1 MMNLWWK
8 NQKVDETNNLIF
20 YSRPRQSLIY
30 WSAQSTDSPI
40 LPTFVLKP
48 IVLQLILPKMTKHTI
63 PISDEECCNSKGT
76 GRSNWTCLRIKT
88 FLYEFWTMFYPSN
101 SVAVIWFIWPI
112 TSKSNINLICAKTFL
127 QHNIRYVMSCS
138 VLAWHCSRYNI
149 KLTLIIA
156 ELRCDTVSLV
166 LNWFFSRFGTKF
178 LFILK
183 VSKTQRR
190 NLRLRNNWH
199 LTFHLCLNIHQAK
212 FCVRSNSFNSKSCA
226 LANEYIPRC
235 SVKHSS
241 LCTSQCTRAYTEH

>member
-1 MMNLWWK
+1 MNLWWK

-30 WSAQSTDSPI
+30 WRAQSTDSAI

-88 FLYEFWTMFYPSN
+88 FLFEYWTMFDPSN

-127 QHNIRYVMSCS
+127 QHNIRYVMSYS
-138 VLAWHCSRYNI
+138 ILAWHCSRYNI
-149 KLTLIIA
+149 KLTLIIV

-166 LNWFFSRFGTKF
+166 FNWFFPGSEQSFY
-178 LFILK
+178 LFWK
-183 VSKTQRR
+183 
-190 NLRLRNNWH
+190 
-199 LTFHLCLNIHQAK
+199 
-212 FCVRSNSFNSKSCA
+212 
-226 LANEYIPRC
+226 
-235 SVKHSS
+235 
-241 LCTSQCTRAYTEH
+241 